1 MKLLILLSILKSKHL
16 LRKKAPKINKKITT
30 IIKKRIIPQVDLSFK
45 TSLQLVLRNIFFKIR
60 DNTDLKSFW
69 IIDVSEHFDETK
81 LIYFISLVASDAGKY
96 GGKGVPRK
104 AFYIFDVKSEMELKR
119 HGIIFLSC
127 QDLLLEYFKEQTGT
141 NGEGINVYDL
151 VKFYIE
157 RNPNGYYFLDE
168 VPLIQGGSYCL
179 YL

>member
-1 MKLLILLSILKSKHL
+1 MFSKISANENLH
-16 LRKKAPKINKKITT
+16 
-30 IIKKRIIPQVDLSFK
+30 
-45 TSLQLVLRNIFFKIR
+45 
-60 DNTDLKSFW
+60 SFW
-69 IIDVSEHFDETK
+69 IIDVSDHFDKTK
-81 LIYFISLVASDAGKY
+81 LIYFISLVASNAGQFL
-96 GGKGVPRK
+96 GTGIPGK
-104 AFYIFDVKSEMELKR
+104 AFYIFDIKSEMELKR

-127 QDLLLEYFKEQTGT
+127 QDLLEYFKEQTGT

-179 YL
+179 HL